1 MSDDLEFF
9 KKALGKRIATLREEK
24 GFSQAYLA
32 SLINKDFQSLSRI
45 ENGRVNASGY
55 ILKQIA
61 QALALETDMNNLFNF

>member
-9 KKALGKRIATLREEK
+9 KKALGKRIAALREEK

-45 ENGRVNASGY
+45 ENGRINASGY

-61 QALALETDMNNLFNF
+61 DALETDMNNLFKV